1 MLWYSSIPIAMFG
14 LHSGIIFYANE
25 FEKPAIWIAIYAAC
39 MKSLWGI
46 FGATIV
52 LGSALNTGCKNEKKN
67 RQLFS
72 LVFCCCHQFF
82 FTSLPLTQPLK
93 EIVFHFGLLRL
104 HSICHE

>member
-52 LGSALNTGCKNEKKN
+52 LGSALNTGCKNEKKIGN
-67 RQLFS
+67 CFLSYFVVVIS
-72 LVFCCCHQFF
+72 S
-82 FTSLPLTQPLK
+82 FTSLLLTQPLK